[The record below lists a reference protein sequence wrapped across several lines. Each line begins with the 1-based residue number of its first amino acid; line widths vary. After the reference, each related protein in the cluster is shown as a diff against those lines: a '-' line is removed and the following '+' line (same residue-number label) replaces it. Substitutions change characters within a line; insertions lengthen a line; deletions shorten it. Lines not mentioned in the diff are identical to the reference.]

1 MTIYS
6 QVLLSI
12 AVSLSTVTPL
22 IAAEITYSDYA
33 KAPDTWKRGFVFGIS
48 QYLSAVAQ
56 PDEEPPFPVRS
67 AYQRCLTGPTDAIL
81 ARHLEG
87 YVARNPPSPKEPM
100 IRVAL
105 RAMFDFCRSEIEK
118 TQPSKRDRLDN
129 NGSGSSLFGWTAD
142 PTPRGAPG
150 SSLRPLDGTR
160 LCAISSGAGATT
172 RETGRQFG
180 PFESFGCVRIPYWPD
195 GVGRAGALSN
205 VLRIRRP
212 SGTLCPGPPGRPG

>member
-1 MTIYS
+1 VHFLLRLLSRSALADRFIRLIGFPPMHYLDSWKQSADSDTERGQRAGDGPPRGEPEIKLLDKDVWQPAMTVYS

-12 AVSLSTVTPL
+12 AISLSTVTPL

-33 KAPDTWKRGFVFGIS
+33 KAPDAWKRGFVFGIS

-67 AYQRCLTGPTDAIL
+67 AYQRCLAGPTDAIL

-118 TQPSKRDRLDN
+118 TQPSQV
-129 NGSGSSLFGWTAD
+129 
-142 PTPRGAPG
+142 
-150 SSLRPLDGTR
+150 RPAR
-160 LCAISSGAGATT
+160 
-172 RETGRQFG
+172 
-180 PFESFGCVRIPYWPD
+180 
-195 GVGRAGALSN
+195 
-205 VLRIRRP
+205 
-212 SGTLCPGPPGRPG
+212 

>member
-1 MTIYS
+1 MTVYS

-12 AVSLSTVTPL
+12 AVSFSTVTPL

-33 KAPDTWKRGFVFGIS
+33 KAPDAWKRGFVFGIS

-67 AYQRCLTGPTDAIL
+67 AYQRCLAGPTDAIL

-87 YVARNPPSPKEPM
+87 YVARSPPSPKEPM

-118 TQPSKRDRLDN
+118 TQPSQ
-129 NGSGSSLFGWTAD
+129 A
-142 PTPRGAPG
+142 
-150 SSLRPLDGTR
+150 RPAR
-160 LCAISSGAGATT
+160 
-172 RETGRQFG
+172 
-180 PFESFGCVRIPYWPD
+180 
-195 GVGRAGALSN
+195 
-205 VLRIRRP
+205 
-212 SGTLCPGPPGRPG
+212 

>member
-1 MTIYS
+1 MTVYS

-33 KAPDTWKRGFVFGIS
+33 KAPDAWKRGFVFGIS

-67 AYQRCLTGPTDAIL
+67 AYQRCLAGPTDAIL

-118 TQPSKRDRLDN
+118 TQPSQ
-129 NGSGSSLFGWTAD
+129 A
-142 PTPRGAPG
+142 
-150 SSLRPLDGTR
+150 RPAR
-160 LCAISSGAGATT
+160 
-172 RETGRQFG
+172 
-180 PFESFGCVRIPYWPD
+180 
-195 GVGRAGALSN
+195 
-205 VLRIRRP
+205 
-212 SGTLCPGPPGRPG
+212 